1 MDQPCGEAGSVLQ
14 ASRRRLLVIIAGLAG
29 GVILGEAVERE
40 TPIGLK
46 AELETVNAQQSEA
59 GKQVDEA
66 QTTLDEMKKHLPVLR
81 GLTYSAV
88 KPEE

>member
-1 MDQPCGEAGSVLQ
+1 LQ
-14 ASRRRLLVIIAGLAG
+14 VARRRLLAIISDLAG
-29 GVILGEAVERE
+29 GVLLSETVERGS
-40 TPIGLK
+40 PVGLK
-46 AELETVNAQQSEA
+46 AELETLNGQRSET
-59 GKQVDEA
+59 GKQIEVA

>member
-1 MDQPCGEAGSVLQ
+1 MQ
-14 ASRRRLLVIIAGLAG
+14 ASRRRLLAIIAGLAG
-29 GVILGEAVERE
+29 GVILGEAVERG
-40 TPIGLK
+40 TSIGLK
-46 AELETVNAQQSEA
+46 AELETLNAQQSEA

>member
-1 MDQPCGEAGSVLQ
+1 MQ